1 MSLLLKGIL
10 FGTLAQI
17 LTFLQFQGGIKY
29 GIYKNHPWLLAL
41 GGIPISYLFM
51 LSVSNF
57 VQAYSGE
64 IWPSRLIG
72 FGIGV
77 IVFTFMS
84 YWMFSEP
91 ITTKTTVCLLLSI
104 AIILVQVFWK

>member
-29 GIYKNHPWLLAL
+29 GIYQKAPWLLAL

-57 VQAYSGE
+57 VQAYEGE

-84 YWMFSEP
+84 YWMFNEP